1 MYIHFHKFNNL
12 AVNVLE
18 KIMSIKQ
25 YLFSALDTWKM
36 DHHFYIVLES

>member
-25 YLFSALDTWKM
+25 YLFSALDTKM